1 MNKEKQKEEHMSNI
15 DAKAYSELFEII
27 NLLDESEK
35 NKIPTKIYENIKS
48 QKSKEYINQYN
59 TLDDIN
65 ENNIEEKTAILL
77 TSLYLDYIANDE
89 EKKEVEDV
97 LKENEKQLSEKYSTE
112 NMFKNRNKEEN
123 TQKINTMVTIK
134 KKETVF
140 TKILNKIKSLFK
152 KR

>member
-1 MNKEKQKEEHMSNI
+1 MSNI

-35 NKIPTKIYENIKS
+35 NKMPTKIYENIKS

>member
-1 MNKEKQKEEHMSNI
+1 MSNI
-15 DAKAYSELFEII
+15 DAKVYSELFEII

>member
-1 MNKEKQKEEHMSNI
+1 MSNI

-35 NKIPTKIYENIKS
+35 NKIPTEIYENIKS

-77 TSLYLDYIANDE
+77 TSLYLDYIANNE

-97 LKENEKQLSEKYSTE
+97 LKENEKKLSEKYSTE

-123 TQKINTMVTIK
+123 TQKINTMITIK

-152 KR
+152 TR

>member
-1 MNKEKQKEEHMSNI
+1 MSNI

-35 NKIPTKIYENIKS
+35 NKIPTEIYENIKS

-97 LKENEKQLSEKYSTE
+97 LKENEKKLSEKYSTE

-123 TQKINTMVTIK
+123 TQKINTMITIK

-152 KR
+152 TR

>member
-1 MNKEKQKEEHMSNI
+1 MSNI

>member
-1 MNKEKQKEEHMSNI
+1 MSNI

-35 NKIPTKIYENIKS
+35 NKIPTEIYENIKS

-97 LKENEKQLSEKYSTE
+97 LKENEKKLSEKYSTE

-123 TQKINTMVTIK
+123 TQKINTMITIK

>member
-1 MNKEKQKEEHMSNI
+1 MSNI

-35 NKIPTKIYENIKS
+35 NKIPTKIYENIKN

-77 TSLYLDYIANDE
+77 TSLYLDYIANEE

>member
-1 MNKEKQKEEHMSNI
+1 MSNI

-35 NKIPTKIYENIKS
+35 NKIPTEIYENIKS

-89 EKKEVEDV
+89 KKEVEDV
-97 LKENEKQLSEKYSTE
+97 LKENEKKLSEKYSTE

-123 TQKINTMVTIK
+123 TQKINTMITIK

-152 KR
+152 TR

>member
-1 MNKEKQKEEHMSNI
+1 MSNI

-77 TSLYLDYIANDE
+77 TSLYLDYIANEE

>member
-1 MNKEKQKEEHMSNI
+1 MSNI

-89 EKKEVEDV
+89 EKKR
-97 LKENEKQLSEKYSTE
+97 LKMY
-112 NMFKNRNKEEN
+112 
-123 TQKINTMVTIK
+123 
-134 KKETVF
+134 
-140 TKILNKIKSLFK
+140 
-152 KR
+152 

>member
-1 MNKEKQKEEHMSNI
+1 MSNI

-123 TQKINTMVTIK
+123 KQKINTMVTIK